1 MDWLKNEIHKNL
13 NIYKTALINNPC
25 YFLIWSVKRLSYLR
39 STILINIRSFRLN
52 KYCIFLGGL
61 IIIYHCM
68 NQIKSLLALYS
79 ISISKSYRGSLGIVF
94 RELFIKLG
102 TLQLHGPLL
111 CGQIYTPVL
120 LLFIHIKISSWII
133 YILIFFLMVSC

>member
-1 MDWLKNEIHKNL
+1 MIGSFLSIWLPDTQHFRNRKIILYHL
-13 NIYKTALINNPC
+13 PGYKINVTFWF
-25 YFLIWSVKRLSYLR
+25 FLCCTEKWYGFSY
-39 STILINIRSFRLN
+39 N
-52 KYCIFLGGL
+52 
-61 IIIYHCM
+61 HCM

-79 ISISKSYRGSLGIVF
+79 ISISKSYCGSLSIVF

-133 YILIFFLMVSC
+133 YILIFFLMVSS